1 MGNMD
6 TTIAPFISSLHEFS
20 RSPSDILC
28 SKVIFPIPC
37 PILWFLPDMLRETS
51 TLDGKQSG
59 CIHATRNNTHINQ
72 SAGLIM
78 VVTVGMHSIPFKQTN
93 PFKWLDCSPE
103 LQMVL
108 SFLLLLLFSH
118 VISCYSY
125 IQSLQWTNNIASA
138 NPSLAR
144 HPSIYRKGGLC
155 WLPLLSNTCCHCCF
169 KHEKS
174 PTLAKKQVPSSASWF
189 RNVRCTI
196 FVSKPFCLGYSLKTI
211 GYYFFWKQCL
221 VI

>member
-1 MGNMD
+1 MSFGEVPL
-6 TTIAPFISSLHEFS
+6 TFFRFAFGHLFHSIVV
-20 RSPSDILC
+20 PSDVMFARDALSVKHQRIGRKA
-28 SKVIFPIPC
+28 SKKNCASRNHQKQQTYQPVSWIDHGNHFGNAFYTFQTNQPIQ
-37 PILWFLPDMLRETS
+37 M
-51 TLDGKQSG
+51 
-59 CIHATRNNTHINQ
+59 
-72 SAGLIM
+72 AGLFPWI
-78 VVTVGMHSIPFKQTN
+78 TDGSIWFYPFCC
-93 PFKWLDCSPE
+93 FS
-103 LQMVL
+103 
-108 SFLLLLLFSH
+108 LFSH

-189 RNVRCTI
+189 RNVRCTL
-196 FVSKPFCLGYSLKTI
+196 FVSKPFCFGYSLKTI
-211 GYYFFWKQCL
+211 GYYFDWKQCL